1 MKAAEL
7 RELSDSEL
15 EEKHDQ
21 FKQELFDLRFALVT
35 GQLDNPT
42 RLRQLRHDIARV
54 LTVQRER
61 QLAAARGAS
70 GEAETE

>member
-15 EEKHDQ
+15 AEKHDQ
-21 FKQELFDLRFALVT
+21 CKQELFDLRFALVT
-35 GQLDNPT
+35 GQLDNPN
-42 RLRQLRHDIARV
+42 RLRQVRHDIARV

-61 QLAAARGAS
+61 ALAAP
-70 GEAETE
+70 EETEVQ